1 MEPGASQCRT
11 SFNVGLPCIVLAS
24 FSNWTILSS
33 DCLPTCFER
42 DQPANRSSEILKD
55 FEKDMDIQP
64 HVQLLHSQLLEL
76 SKLSQRAVEYSIKA
90 YELSG
95 SEFCLN
101 VRSDEHELDG
111 LNRGIADIGRKFQV
125 AGLPVD
131 SDSRFVWC
139 ASLICRALHTT
150 YTAATDIAQNNM
162 LFLEDGG
169 IPESSA
175 LDEMGQL
182 ANRLVRQIVLSPDRC
197 FCAGEIQ

>member
-1 MEPGASQCRT
+1 
-11 SFNVGLPCIVLAS
+11 
-24 FSNWTILSS
+24 
-33 DCLPTCFER
+33 
-42 DQPANRSSEILKD
+42 
-55 FEKDMDIQP
+55 MDIQP